1 MAKTAPG
8 AERSATICPLS
19 LFHIIAG
26 GTVPFV
32 IVLLVRNPRWAWL
45 PIVPLVILCAAASFW
60 PRLGFYLP
68 VTTRGSRSRPRVALT
83 FDDGPD
89 PVSTPPL
96 LKLLAERSV
105 KATFF
110 LIGQRAEEHPELVRR
125 ILAQGH
131 EVGNHSYGHDVF
143 LMLRGSKRLAVQI
156 AKGQDALKDFGVRPL
171 AFRPPV
177 GITNP
182 RLFGALLREGMF
194 CVGFK
199 RRPADFGNRRVRGL
213 AKRVL
218 RRLRAGDIL
227 ALHDRAPKTGIPVE
241 TWLAEVDRVIS
252 GTAARGLKPA
262 LLSEVLRKPV
272 MEPVRSGNLPA
283 ADPVRVFYD
292 SLAPSYDDEQER
304 GLGSRARRAE
314 QEKVAEHLE
323 PLLRDT
329 WTALEI
335 GAGTGRLT
343 LPLAKRCRR
352 VLALDVSPGMLRVLE
367 EKVRSAGI
375 KNIET
380 FQGGLADLQTKEMFD
395 LVCSFSAFEYVSDL
409 ESGLRRVKPFL
420 KTDGLLYFV
429 TAHRSLFRFFSQ
441 VGNALRQGVWL
452 RARSARE
459 IKKILK
465 KAGFRPEAISAFGM
479 RSMISGGLLLEVM
492 ARPEAEA

>member
-1 MAKTAPG
+1 MAKTPPG

-19 LFHIIAG
+19 LFHIVAV
-26 GTVPFV
+26 GTVPL
-32 IVLLVRNPRWAWL
+32 VLVFLVRNPRWAWL
-45 PIVPLVILCAAASFW
+45 PIVSLVILSAVASFW

-68 VTTRGSRSRPRVALT
+68 VTTRGSRSRPGVALT

-156 AKGQDALKDFGVRPL
+156 AKGQNALKDFGVRPL

-194 CVGFK
+194 CVCFK

-252 GTAARGLKPA
+252 GTTARGLKPA
-262 LLSEVLRKPV
+262 LLSEVLQKPI
-272 MEPVRSGNLPA
+272 MESVRSENLTT

-292 SLAPSYDDEQER
+292 SLAPSYDNEQER
-304 GLGSRARRAE
+304 GPGSWTRRAE
-314 QEKVAEHLE
+314 RERVAEHLE
-323 PLLRDT
+323 PLLGDT

-352 VLALDVSPGMLRVLE
+352 VLALDVSLGMLRVLE
-367 EKVRSAGI
+367 EKARSGGI
-375 KNIET
+375 KNIEAV
-380 FQGGLADLQTKEMFD
+380 QGDLANLQTKERFD
-395 LVCSFSAFEYVSDL
+395 LVCSFSAFEYIPDL
-409 ESGLRRVKPFL
+409 ETYMRRVKPFL
-420 KTDGLLYFV
+420 KTDGVLYFV
-429 TAHRSLFRFFSQ
+429 TARRSLFRFFAQ

-452 RARSARE
+452 RARSAGE
-459 IKKILK
+459 VKKTLK

-479 RSMISGGLLLEVM
+479 RSIINGGLLLEVM